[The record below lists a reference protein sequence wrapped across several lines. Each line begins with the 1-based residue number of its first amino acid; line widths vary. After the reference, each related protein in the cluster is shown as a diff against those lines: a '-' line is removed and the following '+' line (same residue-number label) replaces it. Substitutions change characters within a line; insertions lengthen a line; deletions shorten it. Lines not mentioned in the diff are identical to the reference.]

1 MHIAKISNFF
11 LSKCFALFIY
21 KHKYYFFLKKCIV
34 LLLLQAPHLTFDSW
48 MDILRG
54 KMPTA
59 VPITEYVN
67 VGEEVTM
74 LIKIRH
80 AGKSFTLFFNNYQEI
95 YDSYM

>member
-1 MHIAKISNFF
+1 MA
-11 LSKCFALFIY
+11 
-21 KHKYYFFLKKCIV
+21 
-34 LLLLQAPHLTFDSW
+34 FDSW

-80 AGKSFTLFFNNYQEI
+80 AGKL
-95 YDSYM
+95 